1 MMLLKI
7 FVRVFSLLLTISLIP
22 SIYANTPEQQTPFD
36 LRQVIEQVTHHPKID
51 GGIIKI
57 QGRFYEA
64 KFEKD
69 EILLIERNG
78 NKQLK
83 IYLDEETGNATVADD
98 EVRYSLRN
106 GKLSVKGYSRGLK
119 FRREIEEKGNKA
131 TDLKYRFRTEGNA
144 AQLNEVSVTD
154 QLGRKVKPEIKNHK
168 NEIEIKLSKKQTSG
182 LKFPLTLEGEFMID
196 TSKSYIPS
204 NDEEFSPAV
213 AFDGSNY
220 FVVWGDYD
228 LEAVIGSRVNQS
240 GEVLDKSGIFI
251 AQADGNWEEDGP
263 AVAFGGGNYLVA
275 WPDYRPEVIFGA
287 RVSTSG
293 VVLDTTPIPICTTYY
308 YGYHPSL
315 AFDGT
320 NFLVVWDDYDNV
332 MGSRISTAGV
342 VLDTLGITIS
352 SAPNDQY
359 EPAVSFGGSN
369 YFVAWED
376 SRSGT
381 SEDIYG
387 ARVNTSGTVLD
398 PAGILIS
405 TATGSQH
412 CPDVTF
418 GGNYYFVVWDD
429 WRSGIDQ
436 DIYGARVNQAG
447 TLLDPTGIAIS
458 TAGDAQRYPAI
469 TFNGTNYFAVWSDW
483 RDEGDIYGARIS
495 TAGIVLDPTGIEI
508 CTTSVAEKDLP
519 SVAFGDVNYFVVW
532 SDFRFDVDIYG
543 ARVSSS
549 GTILDPAGILVTMQ
563 SNNQWNPQVAFDGTN
578 YLVVWQ
584 DGRAGFDDSDIYGAR
599 VSNDGVILDPTG
611 IPIFTASDWQS
622 DLQVIFDCTNYFV
635 VWTDG
640 SGYIDIYG
648 ARVST
653 AGTVLDPTG
662 IPISTASGY
671 KWNPQV
677 AFDGTKYF
685 IVWEDYRNG
694 NSDIYGAR
702 VSTAGTVIDPTGIAI
717 STASYDQYSPKIVF
731 GGNNYFVIWQDYR
744 NGVDNDIYGTRVS
757 TTGTV
762 LDPSG
767 IPISTAAYDQ
777 WNPQTVFDGTN
788 YFVLWE
794 DGRNGIDSDIYSA
807 RVNTTGIVLDPSGI
821 PISNATNWQNYP
833 KVVFSGTN
841 YFVVWEDYRSG
852 VDKNIYGTRVSTAG
866 IVLDPSGIPISTAD
880 YDQWNPQVVFDGTNY
895 VVVWEDLRDGDWDS
909 DIYGAKVTST
919 GTVTEF
925 AISSLTGDQSS
936 IALAKGSGNQVFVV
950 WDGWTP
956 TPYSSDRIWG
966 KLIGVSAQPS
976 PGWTLMKP
984 VPTDPSGKRVKG
996 GGSLVVCGDSL
1007 IFCLKGNNTIDF
1019 YCYTA
1024 QSPNWTQKESVPYDP
1039 SATGKKKRVKS
1050 GAALAYDGDSLIYA
1064 TKGNNTFEWLSYNIL
1079 QNTWQ
1084 HLKPI
1089 PSLKGLK
1096 GGTGL
1101 AKVKRN
1107 GIDCI
1112 FVLKGSKSKENWLYF
1127 PDGDS
1132 FSRLPDA
1139 PYEFKKGS
1147 CATGYDDSIVY
1158 VLKDKYNLFYRV
1170 NIQTG
1175 TWTPK
1180 DTLPLVGIMGKKK
1193 KIKDGAALAFDGS
1206 NTIFAFKGGNTQE
1219 FWAYNVMTN
1228 NWAELE
1234 TIPRGL
1240 SRKRVKSG
1248 GALAYLNG
1256 AVYALKGSNTVEFW
1270 MHTFAKTPVLLAGQ
1284 SEITSTKIE
1293 SPKFSIFPN
1302 PSKSNLSI
1310 KYDVKSENDLR
1321 IKIYNITG
1329 ALIRETTIKPKN
1341 DQIKL
1346 NLKDLSQGV
1355 YILRL
1360 ENDNYQTSKKLI
1372 IQK

>member
-1 MMLLKI
+1 MLLKI

-519 SVAFGDVNYFVVW
+519 SVVFGDVNYFVVW

-543 ARVSSS
+543 ARVNSS

-578 YLVVWQ
+578 YLVVWE
-584 DGRAGFDDSDIYGAR
+584 DNRTGSSDIYGAR
-599 VSNDGVILDPTG
+599 VSPTGVILNPIGFPISTAPNDQYSPEVIFGGGNYFVVWQDSRNGNTDIYGTRVNSSGTVLDLSGIPISTAIDDQGSIQLVFGGNNYFVVWSDYRSGSGFDIYGARVSTTGTVLDPTG
-611 IPIFTASDWQS
+611 IPISTANYYQWYP
-622 DLQVIFDCTNYFV
+622 QVVFDGNNYFV
-635 VWTDG
+635 VWSDYRSG
-640 SGYIDIYG
+640 SGSDIYG
-648 ARVST
+648 ARISTGGTVLDPTGIPISTTDDHQWNPQVVFGDNNYFVVWEDNRAGNTDIYGTRVST

-662 IPISTASGY
+662 IPISTAYDWQQS
-671 KWNPQV
+671 PQV
-677 AFDGTKYF
+677 LFDGT
-685 IVWEDYRNG
+685 D
-694 NSDIYGAR
+694 
-702 VSTAGTVIDPTGIAI
+702 
-717 STASYDQYSPKIVF
+717 
-731 GGNNYFVIWQDYR
+731 
-744 NGVDNDIYGTRVS
+744 
-757 TTGTV
+757 
-762 LDPSG
+762 
-767 IPISTAAYDQ
+767 
-777 WNPQTVFDGTN
+777 
-788 YFVLWE
+788 
-794 DGRNGIDSDIYSA
+794 
-807 RVNTTGIVLDPSGI
+807 
-821 PISNATNWQNYP
+821 
-833 KVVFSGTN
+833 
-841 YFVVWEDYRSG
+841 
-852 VDKNIYGTRVSTAG
+852 
-866 IVLDPSGIPISTAD
+866 
-880 YDQWNPQVVFDGTNY
+880 Y
-895 VVVWEDLRDGDWDS
+895 VVVWEDYRDGDWDS
-909 DIYGAKVTST
+909 DIYGAKVTT
-919 GTVTEF
+919 AGVVTEF
-925 AISSLTGDQSS
+925 VVSTLAGDQWS
-936 IALAKGSGNQVFVV
+936 IALAKGSGSQVFIV
-950 WDGWTP
+950 WAGWTP
-956 TPYSSDRIWG
+956 TPYNANRIWG
-966 KLIGVSAQPS
+966 KLIGTPAQPTR
-976 PGWTLMKP
+976 GWTLMKP

-996 GGSLVVCGDSL
+996 GGSLVACSDSL
-1007 IFCLKGNNTIDF
+1007 IFCLKGNNTTDF
-1019 YCYTA
+1019 CCYTVQA
-1024 QSPNWTQKESVPYDP
+1024 PNWIQKESVPYAP
-1039 SATGKKKRVKS
+1039 EKRKRVKS
-1050 GAALAYDGDSLIYA
+1050 GAALVFDGNSFLYA
-1064 TKGNNTFEWLSYNIL
+1064 TKGNNTLEWMSYNIL
-1079 QNTWQ
+1079 LNTWQ

-1107 GIDCI
+1107 GFDCI
-1112 FVLKGSKSKENWLYF
+1112 FLLKGSKSKENFLYF

-1132 FSRLPDA
+1132 FCRLPDA

-1170 NIQTG
+1170 NIRTG
-1175 TWTPK
+1175 TWTLK
-1180 DTLPLVGIMGKKK
+1180 DTLPLYGGLGKKK
-1193 KIKDGAALAFDGS
+1193 KVKEGVALAADDS
-1206 NTIFAFKGGNTQE
+1206 VTIYAVKGGNTQE
-1219 FWAYNVMTN
+1219 FWAYNSFFDV
-1228 NWAELE
+1228 WVELE
-1234 TIPRGL
+1234 TLPRGP
-1240 SRKRVKSG
+1240 SNKRIKAG
-1248 GALAYLNG
+1248 GALAFAPKWWKG
-1256 AVYALKGSNTVEFW
+1256 RGEGEIYALKGGNTVEFW
-1270 MHTFAKTPVLLAGQ
+1270 KYEATGEPPTFAAQAEASLVNQ
-1284 SEITSTKIE
+1284 
-1293 SPKFSIFPN
+1293 KFATLRIIPN
-1302 PSKSNLSI
+1302 PSNGNFTIDYNLKLEKDI
-1310 KYDVKSENDLR
+1310 R
-1321 IKIYNITG
+1321 IKIFDIAG
-1329 ALIRETTIKPKN
+1329 ALIREAITKPKS

-1346 NLKDLSQGV
+1346 DLKDLSQGV

-1360 ENDNYQTSKKLI
+1360 ENDNYWLSRKLI